1 MNEEKVDY
9 LVNKKMGDLMQAEQ
23 QATLDTFGQNNIKFR
38 EIHIPIID
46 TYSIGSLMAL
56 SIIETVAACVYF
68 EVNPFNQPAVEQ
80 GKGLTKQ
87 YLR

>member
-1 MNEEKVDY
+1 
-9 LVNKKMGDLMQAEQ
+9 MGNPSHHIVYQWICHIIVPNNY
-23 QATLDTFGQNNIKFR
+23 FKSKNNIKFR
-38 EIHIPIID
+38 EIFIPIID
-46 TYSIGSLMAL
+46 TYSIGSLMAA

-80 GKGLTKQ
+80 GKILTKQ

>member
-1 MNEEKVDY
+1 MKEHGVNY
-9 LVNKKMGDLMQAEQ
+9 LINKTMGDLMQAEQ
-23 QATLDTFGQNNIKFR
+23 QATLNTFSQNNIKYR

-80 GKGLTKQ
+80 GKKLSKQ